1 MKKTFQYNPS
11 PTISKLYETTN
22 TKSQKERA
30 ERQED
35 HRANPLLTQGAT
47 RRKKGVML

>member
-1 MKKTFQYNPS
+1 MRKTFQYNTS

-35 HRANPLLTQGAT
+35 SRANPLLMQGSA
-47 RRKKGVML
+47 RRKKGVLI